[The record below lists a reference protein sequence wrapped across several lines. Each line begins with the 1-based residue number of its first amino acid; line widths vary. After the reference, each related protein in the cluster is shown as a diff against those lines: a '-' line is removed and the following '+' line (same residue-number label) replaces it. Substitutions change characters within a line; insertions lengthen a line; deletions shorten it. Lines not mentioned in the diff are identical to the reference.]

1 MTKYSETNTI
11 KENGHAT
18 DAMNNSDFEID
29 HITPLSKRN
38 LAIFCAFKENLKRGI
53 FPPIKVN
60 YDEKYGFYVEAIRAI
75 PKHTLITE
83 YVSIKIMF
91 LLLETYEIYLLPSSS
106 LPSFF
111 LRLVN

>member
-83 YVSIKIMF
+83 YVSINVPYCLRSM
-91 LLLETYEIYLLPSSS
+91 TYIYSRAQAYLL
-106 LPSFF
+106 FF
-111 LRLVN
+111 SDW